1 MTRNLK
7 IVGLALLLAALA
19 VSALAATG
27 AFAGEEDPEEGK
39 TIGELSAKQYP
50 ATLDG
55 TDKANETNAF
65 TLSTLK
71 IECPDS
77 SYTGS
82 IAAATTTFTIMPT
95 YNNCVQGTRKAT
107 VITNGCGYQI
117 ELLNTTTLGYKDN
130 YFFLTNIICPE
141 NKDIEIRIFEGG
153 TENVEYCK
161 FTIKEQK
168 GLKKG
173 KLQNEP
179 VGGVTNGT
187 FKLERFIDNI
197 VATKSSDA
205 GGCGNEEVKDGRY
218 HIGIGFKGTTNAGGV
233 NDVTVSHPMKN

>member
-1 MTRNLK
+1 MTRSLK
-7 IVGLALLLAALA
+7 TISLILLLAALVA
-19 VSALAATG
+19 SALAATG
-27 AFAGEEDPEEGK
+27 AFAGEENPEEGN

-55 TDKANETNAF
+55 TDNAKETNAF

-77 SYTGS
+77 SFTGT
-82 IAAATTTFTIMPT
+82 IAAATSTFTIMPT
-95 YNNCVQGTRKAT
+95 YNNANCVQGTRKAT

-153 TENVEYCK
+153 NENAEYCK

-187 FKLERFIDNI
+187 FKLERYIENI

-205 GGCGNEEVKDGRY
+205 GGCGNGEVKDGKY
-218 HIGIGFKGTTNAGGV
+218 DIGIGFKGTTNAGGA
-233 NDVTVSHPMKN
+233 NEVTVSHP